1 MKKINYCFF
10 SKKKEKEKREV
21 KSIKLLEKV
30 LGNTIFKVIWVMLSI
45 TKILWIMELIINLK
59 LRSV

>member
-10 SKKKEKEKREV
+10 FKKKKKEKREV

>member
-1 MKKINYCFF
+1 MKTINYCFF
-10 SKKKEKEKREV
+10 FQKKKRREV